1 MCRDLFCK
9 GSGVTGRTGVK
20 TIYWDAPWSPL
31 YGYKLINVGVR
42 RPSLLFIALK
52 MLVEMINQRYAIR
65 SYHSALSIIDTKV
78 DPDLGLDYICA
89 KHGDPPQEE
98 RGGRPLPRVYRQWR

>member
-1 MCRDLFCK
+1 MPGFILQGKRRYRPYRRKDHLL
-9 GSGVTGRTGVK
+9 GRALV
-20 TIYWDAPWSPL
+20 ALSRL
-31 YGYKLINVGVR
+31 QLINVGVR
-42 RPSLLFIALK
+42 RPSLLVIALK
-52 MLVEMINQRYAIR
+52 MLVEMINQRYAVR

-89 KHGDPPQEE
+89 KQGDPPQEE